1 MHWDVSKH
9 APLFCF
15 IGPKNCWF
23 CMVSNHHTCTYF
35 FWPKPYIP
43 STCLQLGVT
52 NIDAPASSSSRPNVF
67 VGVLVSGLLAALGI
81 IVGYLKC
88 QRRSDVKEVKL
99 VSTFYGSVC
108 YHCAIS
114 RHCNFWP
121 YIMTCRSTVILSPRA
136 CCNHVID
143 SLPACTDFLRQDSC
157 FPTSEIMFKII
168 IFFFSCQRFNWEML
182 LASYHRE
189 YRDPHPALCCHIHL
203 QKSLFHLLA
212 RRRCDHIRGCVCV
225 FISNSWS
232 GWGTWWMHLCT
243 YVSFFVHDRTSNH
256 QNKCFSLSLEV

>member
-35 FWPKPYIP
+35 FWPKPYIS

-99 VSTFYGSVC
+99 VSTFSLQNTDLYVATAQSADTVTF
-108 YHCAIS
+108 
-114 RHCNFWP
+114 NLTLWP
-121 YIMTCRSTVILSPRA
+121 VG
-136 CCNHVID
+136 V
-143 SLPACTDFLRQDSC
+143 Q
-157 FPTSEIMFKII
+157 
-168 IFFFSCQRFNWEML
+168 
-182 LASYHRE
+182 
-189 YRDPHPALCCHIHL
+189 
-203 QKSLFHLLA
+203 
-212 RRRCDHIRGCVCV
+212 
-225 FISNSWS
+225 
-232 GWGTWWMHLCT
+232 
-243 YVSFFVHDRTSNH
+243 SFFHHVLAAIT
-256 QNKCFSLSLEV
+256 L